1 MQEGNFWKD
10 VEGSENHWG
19 AGESDLENRTTKE
32 AGESWT
38 KGTTA
43 EAGVH
48 WGLSITG
55 CEGRSGGWEGAP
67 HSQSPVP
74 APLAV
79 PRWGQG
85 DLSPSAS
92 RVARSAA
99 SSVPTHNGKI
109 QIKSEILVFPCQS
122 LVQAFLFGDA
132 RL

>member
-38 KGTTA
+38 EGTTA

-79 PRWGQG
+79 LRWGQG
-85 DLSPSAS
+85 SCPFQLPEWLEVLPPQCPRTMA
-92 RVARSAA
+92 
-99 SSVPTHNGKI
+99 K
-109 QIKSEILVFPCQS
+109 
-122 LVQAFLFGDA
+122 
-132 RL
+132 